1 MIFLRKIVYSHKLI
15 EGMNNMKKNK
25 VRIPYLEINE
35 RFYVEND
42 ELKMVKSTESRQG
55 SWDDLWNG
63 VLEIIYKVKEYDEA
77 NNPDN

>member
-1 MIFLRKIVYSHKLI
+1 
-15 EGMNNMKKNK
+15 MNNMKKNK

>member
-1 MIFLRKIVYSHKLI
+1 
-15 EGMNNMKKNK
+15 MNNMKKNK

-77 NNPDN
+77 NNPDKI

>member
-1 MIFLRKIVYSHKLI
+1 
-15 EGMNNMKKNK
+15 MNNMKKNK
-25 VRIPYLEINE
+25 ARMPYLEINE

>member
-1 MIFLRKIVYSHKLI
+1 
-15 EGMNNMKKNK
+15 MNNMKKNK

-35 RFYVEND
+35 QFYVEND

>member
-1 MIFLRKIVYSHKLI
+1 MRKIVYSHKLI

-77 NNPDN
+77 NNPDKI

>member
-1 MIFLRKIVYSHKLI
+1 MRKIVYSHKLI

>member
-1 MIFLRKIVYSHKLI
+1 
-15 EGMNNMKKNK
+15 MKKNK